1 MYSRYNIIDLLK
13 AGLVSSCKPS
23 SVMMYMVVEPIP
35 EAFAAGFLVF
45 TSILYYSHTRINCGL
60 RPWHRKITGT
70 SELEMLLYL
79 KQHPSEDVEQV
90 CNHTVSYCEVT
101 LVHQDGDK
109 TAIRWSQSAFS
120 IKLVSSLD
128 GAGWWYLQN
137 EMLLYSNI
145 TRKQPAAN
153 QV

>member
-23 SVMMYMVVEPIP
+23 SVMMYVVVEPIP

-45 TSILYYSHTRINCGL
+45 TSILYYSHTRINCGS

-70 SELEMLLYL
+70 SELE
-79 KQHPSEDVEQV
+79 DVDQV

-120 IKLVSSLD
+120 VKLVSSLD

-145 TRKQPAAN
+145 TRIQPTTN

>member
-1 MYSRYNIIDLLK
+1 MYSRYNIIDLLE

-23 SVMMYMVVEPIP
+23 SVMMYVVVEPIP

-45 TSILYYSHTRINCGL
+45 PSILYYSHTRINCGS

-70 SELEMLLYL
+70 SELE
-79 KQHPSEDVEQV
+79 DVDQV

-109 TAIRWSQSAFS
+109 TAIRWSQSAS
-120 IKLVSSLD
+120 SVKLVSSLD

-145 TRKQPAAN
+145 TRIQPAAN

>member
-23 SVMMYMVVEPIP
+23 SVMMYVVVEPIP

-45 TSILYYSHTRINCGL
+45 TSILYYSHTRINCGS

-70 SELEMLLYL
+70 SELE
-79 KQHPSEDVEQV
+79 DVDQV

-120 IKLVSSLD
+120 VKLVSSLD

-145 TRKQPAAN
+145 TRIQPAAN

>member
-23 SVMMYMVVEPIP
+23 SVMMYVVVEPIP

-45 TSILYYSHTRINCGL
+45 TSILYYSHTRINCGS

-70 SELEMLLYL
+70 SELE
-79 KQHPSEDVEQV
+79 DVDHV

-120 IKLVSSLD
+120 VKLVSSLD

-145 TRKQPAAN
+145 TRIQPAAN

>member
-23 SVMMYMVVEPIP
+23 SVMMYVVVEPIP

-45 TSILYYSHTRINCGL
+45 PSILYYSHTRINCGS

-70 SELEMLLYL
+70 SELE
-79 KQHPSEDVEQV
+79 DVDQV

-120 IKLVSSLD
+120 VKLVSSLD

-145 TRKQPAAN
+145 TRIQPAAN